1 MRKVTEFIPNYEKW
15 GYVGYVIYLGSC
27 YDLYPP
33 HNQPTMA
40 YNAKRRRTM
49 AYIFIGTTFAV
60 LVGALTFVSLKK
72 KKPYNIDI
80 VLENDNGPMMID
92 ISTVVEQGYYMRD
105 ENEVVFLARI
115 LDADATDFD
124 TSGYRAYMTD
134 ELALPLRMNND
145 ELMQTV
151 REYDLNV
158 RYRFVDSSYNTI
170 MSITITPEM
179 YR

>member
-1 MRKVTEFIPNYEKW
+1 
-15 GYVGYVIYLGSC
+15 
-27 YDLYPP
+27 
-33 HNQPTMA
+33 MA
-40 YNAKRRRTM
+40 YSAKRRRTM
-49 AYIFIGTTFAV
+49 AYIFISMTFAI
-60 LVGALTFVSLKK
+60 LVGALTFVSSKK
-72 KKPYNIDI
+72 KKPHHINI
-80 VLENDNGPMMID
+80 VLDNDNGPMMIGR
-92 ISTVVEQGYYMRD
+92 STMVEQGYYMRD

-124 TSGYRAYMTD
+124 TSGYRARMTD
-134 ELALPLRMNND
+134 DLSFPLRMNND

-151 REYDLNV
+151 REYELNV